1 MAGPRRADILR
12 HSVLDRLVGT
22 EEGPPRGGDLRIGI
36 DDLRRVIRRDLEWL
50 LNSRLVVPEDWFSEH
65 EEASKSILAFGLSDL
80 SPFSLASA
88 RDSQSICELITK
100 AVRAFEPR
108 LARRSIKTEFLP
120 ASDVTDFQMHFRISA
135 MIHVDPI
142 SEPVSFDT
150 ALDRSSGCVTVRE
163 GE

>member
-1 MAGPRRADILR
+1 MAALRRTDILR
-12 HSVLDRLVGT
+12 HSVLDRLLGDD
-22 EEGPPRGGDLRIGI
+22 EGPPTGGDLRIGV

-50 LNSRLVVPEDWFSEH
+50 LNSRLVVADDLSAY
-65 EEASKSILAFGLSDL
+65 EETSKSILAFGLSDL
-80 SPFSLASA
+80 SPFTLASA
-88 RDSQSICELITK
+88 RDSETICDLITK

-108 LARRSIKTEFLP
+108 LAKRSIKTEFLP
-120 ASDVTDFQMHFRISA
+120 KDDATDQQMHFRISA

-150 ALDRSSGCVTVRE
+150 ALDRSSGSVVVRE

>member
-1 MAGPRRADILR
+1 MAGPRRTDILR
-12 HSVLDRLVGT
+12 HSVLDRLVGDD
-22 EEGPPRGGDLRIGI
+22 EGPPTGGELRIGV

-50 LNSRLVVPEDWFSEH
+50 LNSRLVVADDLATY

-80 SPFSLASA
+80 SPFTLASA
-88 RDSQSICELITK
+88 RDSQSICDLITK

-108 LARRSIKTEFLP
+108 LAKRSVKTEFLP
-120 ASDVTDFQMHFRISA
+120 KDDATDQQMHFRISA

-150 ALDRSSGCVTVRE
+150 ALDRSSGSVVVRE